1 MNCKKCGFENDEG
14 ARFCENCGSLLARVC
29 SSCGSPLKQESR
41 FCKDCGTPAAFPP
54 TSKYDKDRLSI
65 DRLASLQQSA
75 PLELQERIRSI
86 SRNIEGERKP
96 VTILFTDIVG
106 STSLAERL
114 DPEEWAEIV
123 SGAHQR
129 VSQAVYHYEGTI
141 AQLLGDGVLAFFG
154 APITHEDDPIRAVN
168 AALDIQYSIEN
179 YAHDLRRYAEDFQM
193 RVGLNT
199 GTVVVGSVG
208 SDMHLEYLALGDAVN
223 LAARLQ
229 SSAKP
234 GTVLISESTAR
245 LVKAAFNLNCLGE
258 ISLKGK
264 ADAVVPYEVIQARAV
279 PESTRGFEE
288 LYEMGLIDRLPKIAV
303 IQVEGCAPMV
313 TAFKA
318 GKETPDIVTEPNTH
332 IATLATGNPGMAYGQ
347 LRQIILK
354 HGGAMESVSDQESF
368 RAMHVLA
375 KMDGFSVEPAT
386 AAAFAGLFKLIGQQV
401 IKRDEIVVVNCSGHT
416 FPVEKELLGDEW
428 ARDVEVPQ
436 PTSSAS
442 VPQEGLLSALER
454 LDDRMRDVLIMD
466 DTPEASRLLRRI
478 LQAYGSF
485 NVREAE
491 NGRIGLDMVYQRPP
505 DLILLDLMMPEMDG
519 FAVLD
524 ALKTDKELSKI
535 PVIVVTAKELT
546 AIEKQRLS
554 GKVQS
559 LLQKGAFSNQDII
572 DKMMEMLN

>member
-1 MNCKKCGFENDEG
+1 MGWWGHDAECFRSHFKTIMHDPYLLCLKCGEHIAFARLLNNCPKCGHDLLDVRYDYAAIAKEMPAQWAQRAFDLWRYRELLPLRNPANIVSMGEG
-14 ARFCENCGSLLARVC
+14 
-29 SSCGSPLKQESR
+29 
-41 FCKDCGTPAAFPP
+41 GTPLVQSVNMGTMLGHDHIYIKDERQGP
-54 TSKYDKDRLSI
+54 TGSFKDRQ
-65 DRLASLQQSA
+65 ASLAISA
-75 PLELQERIRSI
+75 MKEGGVMEAVVASTGNVAISYSAYCARAGIKLWGFLTSLVPADKMREVALYGTEVVKITGTYDQCKEVAASFAQHRGLFLDKGLRSI
-86 SRNIEGERKP
+86 AARQSMK
-96 VTILFTDIVG
+96 T
-106 STSLAERL
+106 LAFETCEQLGLMMDGYGKWRVP
-114 DPEEWAEIV
+114 DWYIQAV
-123 SGAHQR
+123 SG
-129 VSQAVYHYEGTI
+129 GMGPI
-141 AQLLGDGVLAFFG
+141 G
-154 APITHEDDPIRAVN
+154 AW
-168 AALDIQYSIEN
+168 
-179 YAHDLRRYAEDFQM
+179 
-193 RVGLNT
+193 
-199 GTVVVGSVG
+199 
-208 SDMHLEYLALGDAVN
+208 
-223 LAARLQ
+223 
-229 SSAKP
+229 
-234 GTVLISESTAR
+234 
-245 LVKAAFNLNCLGE
+245 
-258 ISLKGK
+258 
-264 ADAVVPYEVIQARAV
+264 
-279 PESTRGFEE
+279 RGFEE

-332 IATLATGNPGMAYGQ
+332 IATLATGNPGIAYGQ